1 MKFSTRLPKP
11 SALALAAA
19 AAAVM
24 ACGTA
29 SAQTQF
35 TGFTSGC
42 FGAACTPSSTYSPTA
57 SVFDSSGLTYA
68 NSTFNVMSSAGFAGL
83 GASGSTTPASNVNN
97 LGSWSLTQQTF
108 DYTGTPFKLLVS
120 FSAPPGTTPGSAL
133 FTSTLLGNVGLT
145 DNGGVTVDFD
155 NTPRNFTFANGT
167 FSLQVND
174 VSLTPLASASPVAST
189 GFILVSAVPEP
200 ETYALFLA
208 GLGAVGFMA
217 RRRRS

>member
-11 SALALAAA
+11 SALALAA

-42 FGAACTPSSTYSPTA
+42 FGAACTPAGAYSPT
-57 SVFDSSGLTYA
+57 STTFDASGLTYA

-83 GASGSTTPASNVNN
+83 GATGFTSPASNVNN

-108 DYTGTPFKLLVS
+108 NYTGTPFTLLVS
-120 FSAPPGTTPGSAL
+120 FSAPPGTTPG
-133 FTSTLLGNVGLT
+133 
-145 DNGGVTVDFD
+145 
-155 NTPRNFTFANGT
+155 
-167 FSLQVND
+167 
-174 VSLTPLASASPVAST
+174 VARD
-189 GFILVSAVPEP
+189 
-200 ETYALFLA
+200 
-208 GLGAVGFMA
+208 
-217 RRRRS
+217 RRD